1 MTEQTA
7 AITLSLL
14 AAGRLSLTDV
24 VTLYE
29 AAGSALAVMENR
41 GDVRSFVPEATDK
54 LCDIMASDMA
64 SFVGRAEQEQ
74 QWAADNGVGII
85 MISDKDYPERLRSC
99 HDAPLVLYTKGK
111 TDLNTQC
118 TLAVVGTRKCTS
130 YGKDV
135 IESIMHDLKELCPSV
150 RIVSGLAYGVDICAH
165 RAALNEDIVT
175 VGVVAHGHDT
185 LYPALHRNDAN
196 RMTEHGGAVITEY
209 VHGTRPEARNFLQ
222 RNRIIAGLTDAT
234 LVVESASHGGG
245 LVTARIA
252 QDYGREVYAIPG
264 PVGAPYSAGCNNMIR
279 DQKAQLVSSAQD
291 IVSMMNWEQ
300 QTKLQQ
306 ARKDGIERS
315 LFNNLSSDEQKI
327 ADALRQSGDLPL
339 SELLAIT
346 TLPVSV
352 LYSTL
357 FSLEMRGIIRT
368 MPGNT
373 YHFIR

>member
-1 MTEQTA
+1 M
-7 AITLSLL
+7 
-14 AAGRLSLTDV
+14 
-24 VTLYE
+24 
-29 AAGSALAVMENR
+29 
-41 GDVRSFVPEATDK
+41 
-54 LCDIMASDMA
+54 
-64 SFVGRAEQEQ
+64 
-74 QWAADNGVGII
+74 
-85 MISDKDYPERLRSC
+85 
-99 HDAPLVLYTKGK
+99 
-111 TDLNTQC
+111 
-118 TLAVVGTRKCTS
+118 
-130 YGKDV
+130 
-135 IESIMHDLKELCPSV
+135 
-150 RIVSGLAYGVDICAH
+150 
-165 RAALNEDIVT
+165 
-175 VGVVAHGHDT
+175 
-185 LYPALHRNDAN
+185 
-196 RMTEHGGAVITEY
+196 
-209 VHGTRPEARNFLQ
+209 
-222 RNRIIAGLTDAT
+222 
-234 LVVESASHGGG
+234 
-245 LVTARIA
+245 TARIA

-315 LFNNLSSDEQKI
+315 LFNDLSSDEQKI

-352 LYSTL
+352 LHSTL